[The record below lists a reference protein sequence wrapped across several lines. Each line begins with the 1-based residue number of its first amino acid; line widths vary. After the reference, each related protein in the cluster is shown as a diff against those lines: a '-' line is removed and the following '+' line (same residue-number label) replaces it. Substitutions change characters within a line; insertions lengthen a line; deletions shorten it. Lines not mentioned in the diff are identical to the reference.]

1 MARTTYLF
9 ALTLLLLISLAR
21 SEEQKAALTPKV
33 VAFPAVQTSVTST
46 AFNPAIQ
53 NPGGTT
59 NSAGTFNVQSLA
71 RSSSFA
77 GAGDIPKTTSFVI
90 SSASFA
96 ASASVVT
103 PGYFTETG
111 SSSAGL
117 QNGAQSSATKSSVS
131 LLSNNASVIA
141 NTSDRNGNGAIALHI
156 FTPAVSNTLATYL
169 ISISAIVFAAVFA
182 L

>member
-21 SEEQKAALTPKV
+21 SEEEQAAVTPKV
-33 VAFPAVQTSVTST
+33 VAYPAVQTSVTST

-53 NPGGTT
+53 NAGGTT

-77 GAGDIPKTTSFVI
+77 GAGDIPKTTSFVV
-90 SSASFA
+90 SAASFA
-96 ASASVVT
+96 APASAVT

-111 SSSAGL
+111 SSSVGL
-117 QNGAQSSATKSSVS
+117 LNNAQSSATKSSVS
-131 LLSNNASVIA
+131 LQNSNASVIA
-141 NTSDRNGNGAIALHI
+141 VSSSGGNGASSLHA
-156 FTPAVSNTLATYL
+156 FTPSVSSSLATYL

>member
-9 ALTLLLLISLAR
+9 ALTLLLLINLVR
-21 SEEQKAALTPKV
+21 SEEEQAAVTPKV

-53 NPGGTT
+53 NAGGTT
-59 NSAGTFNVQSLA
+59 NSAGTFDVQSLA

-90 SSASFA
+90 NSASFA
-96 ASASVVT
+96 ASPSLVT
-103 PGYFTETG
+103 PGYLTETG
-111 SSSAGL
+111 APSSVGQ
-117 QNGAQSSATKSSVS
+117 QNGAQNSATKSSVS
-131 LLSNNASVIA
+131 LLSSNATVK
-141 NTSDRNGNGAIALHI
+141 
-156 FTPAVSNTLATYL
+156 AVSSDGAFGMQTYTPTFSSSLGTYL
-169 ISISAIVFAAVFA
+169 ISISAIVFAAIFA